1 MLGMLEASEGSCS
14 ISHIAAQLGVSAR
27 TVYRY
32 ISQLQMVGHD
42 IRLEGGEVRSGSGS
56 APGSAPGSGAE
67 SREVRVGPA
76 YHIESSE
83 PAMRRLAILSLLTG
97 GPATLGRIVSY
108 LADPLRALAAD
119 ERTVRR
125 DLEHLESAGYVE
137 APGERNTGYCLSGA
151 FMPRFSLTFPELI
164 SVVRALESAPEAV
177 ADPRTTASI
186 RSKLF
191 AAMAPSVDQAHALR
205 RRRYTKGRAR
215 RSDPAIL
222 ARVEALEVA
231 SLEGRVVQIMYAE
244 RRKGRRNVREVEPLG
259 LVYYWFH
266 DMWYLVA
273 TCCTAREIRHFRVD
287 RIGGIAMTNRL
298 FTYPCEFDLASYVS
312 GMWGVYAGE
321 PTRVRVRFFD
331 EMNVLAR
338 LRAEIADRPSARLSQ
353 VDRDVWELV
362 DTVAGL
368 SEFRVWLRSFGSSA
382 LVMEPE
388 CLRMQLIESAM
399 RMRDMYN
406 MGDLDTGNLD
416 TGDHGTGDHDTG
428 SDVTRDRVTR
438 DRVTRDRVT
447 GDCDTGDYSTDDVIH
462 LSGGDMDADG
472 R

>member
-1 MLGMLEASEGSCS
+1 MLGMLESSGGSRS
-14 ISHIAAQLGVSAR
+14 ISAIAARLSVSAR

-32 ISQLQMVGHD
+32 ASQLQMVGYD
-42 IRLEGGEVRSGSGS
+42 IRIDGGEVRSGSES
-56 APGSAPGSGAE
+56 PPVSGAE
-67 SREVRVGPA
+67 SRGGPA

-108 LADPLRALAAD
+108 LADPVRALAAD

-137 APGERNTGYCLSGA
+137 GPGERNTGYCLSGA
-151 FMPRFSLTFPELI
+151 FMPRFSLTFHELI

-191 AAMAPSVDQAHALR
+191 AAMAPCVDQAHAIR

-222 ARVEALEVA
+222 ARVDALEVA
-231 SLEGRVVQIMYAE
+231 SLESRVVQLRYME
-244 RRKGRRNVREVEPLG
+244 RRKGSRSVREVEPLG

-273 TCCTAREIRHFRVD
+273 ICCTAREVRHFRVD
-287 RIGGIAMTNRL
+287 RIAGIAVTNRR
-298 FTYPCEFDLASYVS
+298 FQYPSEFGLAAYVS

-338 LRAEIADRPSARLSQ
+338 LRAEIADRPSACLTQ
-353 VDRDVWELV
+353 VDTGVWELV

-382 LVMEPE
+382 LVIQPE

-399 RMRDMYN
+399 RMRDMYD
-406 MGDLDTGNLD
+406 MGGHNKSDNS
-416 TGDHGTGDHDTG
+416 TGDAKHPN
-428 SDVTRDRVTR
+428 
-438 DRVTRDRVT
+438 
-447 GDCDTGDYSTDDVIH
+447 
-462 LSGGDMDADG
+462 GGDINADG

>member
-1 MLGMLEASEGSCS
+1 MLRMLEASGGSCP
-14 ISHIAAQLGVSAR
+14 ISAIAAQLSVSAR

-32 ISQLQMVGHD
+32 ASQLHMVGYD
-42 IRLEGGEVRSGSGS
+42 IRIDSGEVRSGSES
-56 APGSAPGSGAE
+56 LPVSEAE
-67 SREVRVGPA
+67 SRAARGGPA

-83 PAMRRLAILSLLTG
+83 PAMRRLAILSLLTC

-108 LADPLRALAAD
+108 LADPIRALAAD

-151 FMPRFSLTFPELI
+151 FMPRFSLTFHELI

-191 AAMAPSVDQAHALR
+191 AAMAPCVDQAHAIR

-222 ARVEALEVA
+222 ARVDALEVA
-231 SLEGRVVQIMYAE
+231 SLESRVVQLSYME
-244 RRKGRRNVREVEPLG
+244 RQKGNRSVREVEPLG

-273 TCCTAREIRHFRVD
+273 ICCTAREIRHFRVD
-287 RIGGIAMTNRL
+287 RIAGIAVTNRR
-298 FTYPCEFDLASYVS
+298 FQYPSEFDLAAYVS

-321 PTRVRVRFFD
+321 PTRVSVRFFD

-338 LRAEIADRPSARLSQ
+338 LRAEIADRPSACLTQ
-353 VDRDVWELV
+353 VDTGVWELV

-382 LVMEPE
+382 LVIEPE

-399 RMRDMYN
+399 RMRDMY
-406 MGDLDTGNLD
+406 
-416 TGDHGTGDHDTG
+416 GTGD
-428 SDVTRDRVTR
+428 RDRADHNKSNYDVDDMKR
-438 DRVTRDRVT
+438 SNGGYINADRR
-447 GDCDTGDYSTDDVIH
+447 
-462 LSGGDMDADG
+462 
-472 R
+472 

>member
-1 MLGMLEASEGSCS
+1 MLAMLEASGGSCS
-14 ISHIAAQLGVSAR
+14 ISAIAAQLGVSAR

-32 ISQLQMVGHD
+32 VSQLQMVGYD
-42 IRLEGGEVRSGSGS
+42 IRLEGGEVRSRSEAVS
-56 APGSAPGSGAE
+56 GSGAE
-67 SREVRVGPA
+67 PRGDPA

-108 LADPLRALAAD
+108 LAEPVRALAAD
-119 ERTVRR
+119 ERTIRR

-137 APGERNTGYCLSGA
+137 APGDGDTGYCLSGA
-151 FMPRFSLTFPELI
+151 FMPRFSLTLSELI

-177 ADPRTTASI
+177 ADPLTAASI

-191 AAMAPSVDQAHALR
+191 AAMAPCVDRAHAIR

-222 ARVEALEVA
+222 ARVDALEVA
-231 SLEGRVVQIMYAE
+231 SLENRVVQMRYTD
-244 RRKGRRNVREVEPLG
+244 RREGRRSAREVEPLG

-287 RIGGIAMTNRL
+287 RISGIAVTNRL
-298 FTYPCEFDLASYVS
+298 FQYPSKFDLACYAS

-321 PTRVRVRFFD
+321 PTRVKVHFFD

-338 LRAEIADRPSARLSQ
+338 LRAEIADRPGACLSQ
-353 VDRDVWELV
+353 VDTDVWELV

-382 LVMEPE
+382 LVIEPE
-388 CLRMQLIESAM
+388 CLRIQLIESAM
-399 RMRDMYN
+399 RMRYMYN
-406 MGDLDTGNLD
+406 
-416 TGDHGTGDHDTG
+416 
-428 SDVTRDRVTR
+428 
-438 DRVTRDRVT
+438 T
-447 GDCDTGDYSTDDVIH
+447 GDCDIDDVKR
-462 LSGGDMDADG
+462 SNGGGLDVD
-472 R
+472 RR

>member
-1 MLGMLEASEGSCS
+1 MDEGIVLEGGFRAHRRIQEMLRVLEASGGNSS
-14 ISHIAAQLGVSAR
+14 VSVIAARLGVSER

-32 ISQLQMVGHD
+32 VNQLQMVGYD
-42 IRLEGGEVRSGSGS
+42 IRLDSGNVQSGSE
-56 APGSAPGSGAE
+56 SGAE
-67 SREVRVGPA
+67 SQGGPA

-108 LADPLRALAAD
+108 LADPIRALAAD
-119 ERTVRR
+119 ERTIRR
-125 DLEHLESAGYVE
+125 DLEHLESLGYVD
-137 APGERNTGYCLSGA
+137 APGDRNAGYCLSGA
-151 FMPRFSLTFPELI
+151 FMPRFSLSFHELI
-164 SVVRALESAPEAV
+164 SVVRALESAPEAL
-177 ADPRTTASI
+177 ADPLATASI

-191 AAMAPSVDQAHALR
+191 AAMAPCVDQAQAIR

-215 RSDPAIL
+215 RGDPAIL
-222 ARVEALEVA
+222 ARVDALEVA
-231 SLEGRVVQIMYAE
+231 SLENRVVQIKYME
-244 RRKGRRNVREVEPLG
+244 RRKEAHSVREVEPLG

-273 TCCTAREIRHFRVD
+273 TCCTAREVRHFRVD
-287 RIGGIAMTNRL
+287 RIARVAVTNRL
-298 FTYPCEFDLASYVS
+298 FQWPCDFDLASYVS

-321 PTRVRVRFFD
+321 PTRVRVHFFD

-353 VDRDVWELV
+353 VDTGVWELV
-362 DTVAGL
+362 DVVAGL

-382 LVMEPE
+382 LVIEPE

-399 RMRDMYN
+399 RMRDMYST
-406 MGDLDTGNLD
+406 L
-416 TGDHGTGDHDTG
+416 DHGTD
-428 SDVTRDRVTR
+428 
-438 DRVTRDRVT
+438 
-447 GDCDTGDYSTDDVIH
+447 DYSTH
-462 LSGGDMDADG
+462 GPECSKEGRLDADG

>member
-1 MLGMLEASEGSCS
+1 MLGMLEASGGSCS
-14 ISHIAAQLGVSAR
+14 ISGIAAQLGVSAR

-42 IRLEGGEVRSGSGS
+42 IQLEGGEVRSGLG
-56 APGSAPGSGAE
+56 AAPGSGAE
-67 SREVRVGPA
+67 PQEVRVGPA

-151 FMPRFSLTFPELI
+151 FMPRFSLTLHELI

-222 ARVEALEVA
+222 ARVDALEVA
-231 SLEGRVVQIMYAE
+231 SLEGRVVQIRYAE

-287 RIGGIAMTNRL
+287 RIGGIAVTNRL

-338 LRAEIADRPSARLSQ
+338 LRAEIADRPSACLTQ
-353 VDRDVWELV
+353 VDTGVWELV
-362 DTVAGL
+362 DTVGGL

-382 LVMEPE
+382 LVIEPE

-399 RMRDMYN
+399 RMRDMYS
-406 MGDLDTGNLD
+406 
-416 TGDHGTGDHDTG
+416 TGDH
-428 SDVTRDRVTR
+428 SQS
-438 DRVTRDRVT
+438 
-447 GDCDTGDYSTDDVIH
+447 DYS
-462 LSGGDMDADG
+462 
-472 R
+472 

>member
-1 MLGMLEASEGSCS
+1 MMADDLTSSAEVSNVAHDEGSALEIGFRSHKRIRAMLGMLEASGGSCS
-14 ISHIAAQLGVSAR
+14 ISGIAAQLSVSAR

-32 ISQLQMVGHD
+32 ISQLQMVGYD
-42 IRLEGGEVRSGSGS
+42 IRIDSGEVRSGAES
-56 APGSAPGSGAE
+56 PPVSGAG
-67 SREVRVGPA
+67 SPGGPA

-108 LADPLRALAAD
+108 LADPIRALAAD

-151 FMPRFSLTFPELI
+151 FMPRFSLTFHELI

-191 AAMAPSVDQAHALR
+191 AAMAPCVGQAHAIR

-222 ARVEALEVA
+222 ARADALEVA
-231 SLEGRVVQIMYAE
+231 SLESRVVRLSYME
-244 RRKGRRNVREVEPLG
+244 TRKGRRSVREVEPLG

-273 TCCTAREIRHFRVD
+273 ICCTAREIRHFRID
-287 RIGGIAMTNRL
+287 RIAGIAVTNRR
-298 FTYPCEFDLASYVS
+298 FQYPSEFDLSDYASS
-312 GMWGVYAGE
+312 MWGVYAGE

-338 LRAEIADRPSARLSQ
+338 LRAEIADRPSACLTH
-353 VDRDVWELV
+353 VDAGVWELV

-382 LVMEPE
+382 LVIEPE

-406 MGDLDTGNLD
+406 G
-416 TGDHGTGDHDTG
+416 GDHDKG
-428 SDVTRDRVTR
+428 DPNKSDCNMDDAR
-438 DRVTRDRVT
+438 
-447 GDCDTGDYSTDDVIH
+447 YSN
-462 LSGGDMDADG
+462 GGDINADG

>member
-1 MLGMLEASEGSCS
+1 MMADNLTPPVELSHLAYDESTELESGFRSHRRIRAMLSMIEAAGGSCS
-14 ISHIAAQLGVSAR
+14 VTAIADRLAVSAR

-32 ISQLQMVGHD
+32 GSQLQMVGHN
-42 IRLEGGEVRSGSGS
+42 IRIDGGEVRLGPEPGAGS
-56 APGSAPGSGAE
+56 PGN
-67 SREVRVGPA
+67 PA

-108 LADPLRALAAD
+108 LADPVRGLAID

-125 DLEHLESAGYVE
+125 DLEHLESRGYVE
-137 APGERNTGYCLSGA
+137 APGDRNTGYCLSAA
-151 FMPRFSLTFPELI
+151 FMPRFSLTLGELI

-177 ADPRTTASI
+177 ADPLTAASI
-186 RSKLF
+186 RGKLF
-191 AAMAPSVDQAHALR
+191 AAMAPCAGQAHAIR

-215 RSDPAIL
+215 RSDPAAL

-231 SLEGRVVQIMYAE
+231 SLENRVVRISYMDRQQ
-244 RRKGRRNVREVEPLG
+244 GRHSVREVEPLG

-273 TCCTAREIRHFRVD
+273 ICCRAREIRHFRVD
-287 RIGGIAMTNRL
+287 RIGGIAVTNRP
-298 FTYPCEFDLASYVS
+298 FEYSAEFDLADYVR

-338 LRAEIADRPSARLSQ
+338 LRAEIADRPSASLSQ
-353 VDRDVWELV
+353 VGTGVWELV

-382 LVMEPE
+382 LVIEPE
-388 CLRMQLIESAM
+388 RLRMQLIESAM
-399 RMRDMYN
+399 RMRAMYSTAS
-406 MGDLDTGNLD
+406 DDDTGND
-416 TGDHGTGDHDTG
+416 NT
-428 SDVTRDRVTR
+428 
-438 DRVTRDRVT
+438 
-447 GDCDTGDYSTDDVIH
+447 CDEERSM
-462 LSGGDMDADG
+462 GGDADVN
-472 R
+472 RR

>member
-1 MLGMLEASEGSCS
+1 MADNLMSPAEISRLAYDEGTGLETGFRSHKRIRAMLDMLEASGGSCS
-14 ISHIAAQLGVSAR
+14 ISEIAAQLNVSAR

-42 IRLEGGEVRSGSGS
+42 IRIDSGEVRLG
-56 APGSAPGSGAE
+56 AKSGAG
-67 SREVRVGPA
+67 SPGGPA

-108 LADPLRALAAD
+108 LADPVRALAAD

-137 APGERNTGYCLSGA
+137 APGDRNTGYCLSAA
-151 FMPRFSLTFPELI
+151 FMPRFSLAFSELI
-164 SVVRALESAPEAV
+164 SVVRALESDPEAV

-191 AAMAPSVDQAHALR
+191 AAMAPCVDQAHAIRL
-205 RRRYTKGRAR
+205 RRYTKGRAR

-222 ARVEALEVA
+222 ARVDALEVA
-231 SLEGRVVQIMYAE
+231 SLESRVVQLSYME
-244 RRKGRRNVREVEPLG
+244 RRKGRRNAREVEPLG

-273 TCCTAREIRHFRVD
+273 ICCTAREIRHFRID
-287 RIGGIAMTNRL
+287 RIAGIAVTNRR
-298 FTYPCEFDLASYVS
+298 FQYPSEFDLAAYVS
-312 GMWGVYAGE
+312 GMWGVYAGG

-338 LRAEIADRPSARLSQ
+338 LRAEIADRPSACLTQ
-353 VDRDVWELV
+353 VDAGVWELV

-382 LVMEPE
+382 LVIEPE
-388 CLRMQLIESAM
+388 CLRTQLIESAM
-399 RMRDMYN
+399 RMRGMYSA
-406 MGDLDTGNLD
+406 GE
-416 TGDHGTGDHDTG
+416 
-428 SDVTRDRVTR
+428 VK
-438 DRVTRDRVT
+438 
-447 GDCDTGDYSTDDVIH
+447 H
-462 LSGGDMDADG
+462 LSGGEINADG

>member
-1 MLGMLEASEGSCS
+1 MLGMLEASGGSRS
-14 ISHIAAQLGVSAR
+14 ISAIAAQLSVSAR

-32 ISQLQMVGHD
+32 ARQLQMVGYD
-42 IRLEGGEVRSGSGS
+42 IRIDGGEVRSGPGS
-56 APGSAPGSGAE
+56 ATGSAPGSGAE
-67 SREVRVGPA
+67 SREVQGGPV

-83 PAMRRLAILSLLTG
+83 PAMRRLAILSLLAG

-108 LADPLRALAAD
+108 LADPVRALDAD

-137 APGERNTGYCLSGA
+137 GPGERNTGYCLSGV
-151 FMPRFSLTFPELI
+151 FMPRFSLTFHELI

-177 ADPRTTASI
+177 AEPRTTASI

-191 AAMAPSVDQAHALR
+191 AAMAPRVDQAHAIR

-215 RSDPAIL
+215 RSDPVIL
-222 ARVEALEVA
+222 ARVDALEVA
-231 SLEGRVVQIMYAE
+231 SLESRVVQLNYME
-244 RRKGRRNVREVEPLG
+244 RRQGRRSVREVEPLG

-287 RIGGIAMTNRL
+287 RIVGIAVTNKR
-298 FTYPCEFDLASYVS
+298 FQYPTEFDLADYVS
-312 GMWGVYAGE
+312 SMWGVYAGE
-321 PTRVRVRFFD
+321 PTRVRVCFFD

-338 LRAEIADRPSARLSQ
+338 LRAEIADRPSACLTQ
-353 VDRDVWELV
+353 VDTGAWELV

-382 LVMEPE
+382 LVIEPE
-388 CLRMQLIESAM
+388 CLRMQLIESAV

-406 MGDLDTGNLD
+406 TGDYDTDVRDTRVRD
-416 TGDHGTGDHDTG
+416 TGDRNK
-428 SDVTRDRVTR
+428 SD
-438 DRVTRDRVT
+438 
-447 GDCDTGDYSTDDVIH
+447 YNSDDAKH
-462 LSGGDMDADG
+462 SNGGDINADG

>member
-1 MLGMLEASEGSCS
+1 MLGMLEASGGSCS
-14 ISHIAAQLGVSAR
+14 ISEIAARLGVSAR

-32 ISQLQMVGHD
+32 INQLQMVGFD
-42 IRLEGGEVRSGSGS
+42 VRLEKGEVRSRSEP
-56 APGSAPGSGAE
+56 APESEAE
-67 SREVRVGPA
+67 PRGDPA

-108 LADPLRALAAD
+108 LADPVRAMAAD
-119 ERTVRR
+119 ERTIRR

-137 APGERNTGYCLSGA
+137 APGDSDTGYRLSGA
-151 FMPRFSLTFPELI
+151 FMPRFSLTFHELI
-164 SVVRALESAPEAV
+164 SVVRALESAPETV
-177 ADPRTTASI
+177 ADPLTAASI

-191 AAMAPSVDQAHALR
+191 AAMAPYVDRAHAIR

-231 SLEGRVVQIMYAE
+231 SLESRVVRLGYTE
-244 RRKGRRNVREVEPLG
+244 RLKGRRSVREVEPLG

-273 TCCTAREIRHFRVD
+273 ICCTARETRHFRVD
-287 RIGGIAMTNRL
+287 RISGIVVTNRL
-298 FTYPCEFDLASYVS
+298 FQYPSEFDLACYAS

-321 PTRVRVRFFD
+321 PTRVRVQFFD

-338 LRAEIADRPSARLSQ
+338 LRAEIADRPSACLSQ
-353 VDRDVWELV
+353 VGTGVWELV

-368 SEFRVWLRSFGSSA
+368 PEFRVWLRSFGSSA
-382 LVMEPE
+382 RVIEPE

-406 MGDLDTGNLD
+406 TAGCDIGDVKRSNG
-416 TGDHGTGDHDTG
+416 GGHD
-428 SDVTRDRVTR
+428 VDRR
-438 DRVTRDRVT
+438 
-447 GDCDTGDYSTDDVIH
+447 
-462 LSGGDMDADG
+462 
-472 R
+472 

>member
-1 MLGMLEASEGSCS
+1 MLDMLETLGGDCS
-14 ISHIAAQLGVSAR
+14 ISAISAQLGVSTR

-32 ISQLQMVGHD
+32 ASQLQMVGYD
-42 IRLEGGEVRSGSGS
+42 IRIEGGDVRSGSEL
-56 APGSAPGSGAE
+56 PPVSGAE
-67 SREVRVGPA
+67 SRGGPA

-108 LADPLRALAAD
+108 LADPVRALAAD
-119 ERTVRR
+119 ERTIRR

-151 FMPRFSLTFPELI
+151 FMPRFSLTFSELI

-177 ADPRTTASI
+177 ADPRTIASI

-191 AAMAPSVDQAHALR
+191 AAMAPCVDQAHAMR

-215 RSDPAIL
+215 RSDPAML

-231 SLEGRVVQIMYAE
+231 SLESRVVQLKYTE
-244 RRKGRRNVREVEPLG
+244 KRKGRWSAREVEPLG

-273 TCCTAREIRHFRVD
+273 TCCTAHEIRHFRVD
-287 RIGGIAMTNRL
+287 RIAGIAVTNKR
-298 FTYPCEFDLASYVS
+298 FQYPSEFDLSDYVS

-338 LRAEIADRPSARLSQ
+338 LRAEIADRPSACLTQ
-353 VDRDVWELV
+353 VDTGVWELV
-362 DTVAGL
+362 DTVGGL

-382 LVMEPE
+382 LVIEPE

-406 MGDLDTGNLD
+406 
-416 TGDHGTGDHDTG
+416 TGDHDKG
-428 SDVTRDRVTR
+428 DHDKSD
-438 DRVTRDRVT
+438 
-447 GDCDTGDYSTDDVIH
+447 CNMDDVEH
-462 LSGGDMDADG
+462 SNGGDINADG